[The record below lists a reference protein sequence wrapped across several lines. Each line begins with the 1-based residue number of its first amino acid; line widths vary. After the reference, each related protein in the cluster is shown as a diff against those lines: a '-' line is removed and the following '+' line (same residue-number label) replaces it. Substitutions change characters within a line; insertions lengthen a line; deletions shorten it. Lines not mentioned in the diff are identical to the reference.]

1 MSGAAGVRR
10 ARVFCISLWAREMS
24 RGESQCLSW
33 SLRMAGTAAREK
45 APQPVLTSLVS
56 SLRGRVSQQPSPGP
70 QLQPAGHQQQGLW
83 PPGQPLPRASPAGA
97 RLPPLGGTGREG
109 QFQLYHHPS
118 KKHPGLIFRMDWLDL
133 LAVKVTLKS
142 LLQHHS
148 SKTSIL
154 WRSAFF
160 TVQLSHPYMT
170 TGKTIALT
178 RQTFVDKVMSTF

>member
-1 MSGAAGVRR
+1 MQAGGLDLAGMCRVNPRPCVRSSGRPAR

-83 PPGQPLPRASPAGA
+83 PPGQPLPRASPTGA

-109 QFQLYHHPS
+109 RRPPRLS
-118 KKHPGLIFRMDWLDL
+118 WLWQGHGVRD
-133 LAVKVTLKS
+133 
-142 LLQHHS
+142 
-148 SKTSIL
+148 
-154 WRSAFF
+154 R
-160 TVQLSHPYMT
+160 
-170 TGKTIALT
+170 
-178 RQTFVDKVMSTF
+178 